1 MKRYL
6 FAALLLINSPVIA
19 DTTMTNNPISN
30 SSGSVTNLGVM
41 NMPSKQFTNTLS
53 LQQVQC
59 QGDTLVIQP
68 FLTGNYSGGMPKI
81 DSFLEPIYSTKD
93 VKGAID
99 PETKKEI
106 GDGEV
111 DNPTLI
117 RGYKTVKRFEKTNY
131 AISPGI
137 SLSWNINLDRK
148 SVRKCREGQ
157 KHVVNLLQAKYE
169 DARVSYELGRA
180 KHCADLLGNGVRFK
194 KGTKYEV
201 LCADIELVSKP
212 NTLID
217 HSHSIETTSE
227 DPSAG
232 FSFQKGTL
240 SSPSS

>member
-41 NMPSKQFTNTLS
+41 NMPSKQFTNTIS

-68 FLTGNYSGGMPKI
+68 FLTGNYSGGMPKV

-93 VKGAID
+93 VKGAFD
-99 PETKKEI
+99 DSGNEI

-111 DNPTLI
+111 DDPTLI

-137 SLSWNINLDRK
+137 SLSFNVNLDRK
-148 SVRKCREGQ
+148 SVKKCREGQ
-157 KHVVNLLQAKYE
+157 KYLVNLLQAKHQ
-169 DARVSYELGRA
+169 DARLSYELGRA
-180 KHCADLLGNGVRFK
+180 KHCADLLKNGVRFK
-194 KGTKYEV
+194 KGTKYEI

-227 DPSAG
+227 DPSEP

>member
-6 FAALLLINSPVIA
+6 CAALLLINSPVVA

-41 NMPSKQFTNTLS
+41 NMPTRQFANTLS
-53 LQQVQC
+53 LNQVQC
-59 QGDTLVIQP
+59 HGDTLVIQP
-68 FLTGNYSGGMPKI
+68 FLTGNYSGGMPKV
-81 DSFLEPIYSTKD
+81 DSFLEPVYSTKD
-93 VKGAID
+93 TKGATD
-99 PETKKEI
+99 ENGNEI

-111 DNPTLI
+111 DDPTLV
-117 RGYKTVKRFEKTNY
+117 RGYRTVKRFEKTNY

-148 SVRKCREGQ
+148 SVRNCRKSQ
-157 KHVVNLLQAKYE
+157 VHLVNLLQAKHE
-169 DARVSYELGRA
+169 DARLSYELGRA
-180 KHCADLLGNGVRFK
+180 KHCADLLQNGVRFK
-194 KGTKYEV
+194 KGTKYEI

-217 HSHSIETTSE
+217 HNHSISE

-232 FSFQKGTL
+232 FSFQKGKAL
-240 SSPSS
+240 SHSS

>member
-6 FAALLLINSPVIA
+6 CAVLLLINSPVIA

-53 LQQVQC
+53 LNQVQC

-68 FLTGNYSGGMPKI
+68 FLTGNYSGGMPKV

-93 VKGAID
+93 VKGATD
-99 PETKKEI
+99 DNGNEI

-111 DNPTLI
+111 DDPTLI
-117 RGYKTVKRFEKTNY
+117 RGYKSVKRFEKTNY

-169 DARVSYELGRA
+169 DARLSYELGRA
-180 KHCADLLGNGVRFK
+180 KHCADLLKNGIVI
-194 KGTKYEV
+194 KGKYAI
-201 LCADIELVSKP
+201 LCQDIELVSKP

-217 HSHSIETTSE
+217 HQHSISS
-227 DPSAG
+227 DPAVP
-232 FSFQKGTL
+232 FVFEKGKEL
-240 SSPSS
+240 SPSSP

>member
-53 LQQVQC
+53 LNQVQC

-68 FLTGNYSGGMPKI
+68 FLTGNVSGGQPKI
-81 DSFLEPIYSTKD
+81 DSYLEPIYSTKD
-93 VKGAID
+93 IKGAFD
-99 PETKKEI
+99 DSGNEI

-111 DNPTLI
+111 DDPTLI
-117 RGYKTVKRFEKTNY
+117 RGYRSVKRFEKTNY

-137 SLSWNINLDRK
+137 SLSWNVNLDRK
-148 SVRKCREGQ
+148 SVRACRRSQGYLV
-157 KHVVNLLQAKYE
+157 KLLQAKHE
-169 DARVSYELGRA
+169 DARLSYELGRA
-180 KHCADLLGNGVRFK
+180 KHCADLMGNGVRFK
-194 KGTKYEV
+194 KGTKYAI
-201 LCADIELVSKP
+201 LCDDIELVSKP

-217 HSHSIETTSE
+217 HTHSISE
-227 DPSAG
+227 IPVEPSDVQNKKEPSAV
-232 FSFQKGTL
+232 
-240 SSPSS
+240 SP

>member
-1 MKRYL
+1 MFL
-6 FAALLLINSPVIA
+6 QGFL
-19 DTTMTNNPISN
+19 
-30 SSGSVTNLGVM
+30 NL
-41 NMPSKQFTNTLS
+41 N
-53 LQQVQC
+53 
-59 QGDTLVIQP
+59 LVQP
-68 FLTGNYSGGMPKI
+68 FLTGNYSGGMPKV
-81 DSFLEPIYSTKD
+81 DSFLEPVYSTKD
-93 VKGAID
+93 VKGATD
-99 PETKKEI
+99 ENGNEI

-111 DNPTLI
+111 DDPTLV
-117 RGYKTVKRFEKTNY
+117 RGYRTVKRFEKTNY

-148 SVRKCREGQ
+148 SVRNCRKSQ
-157 KHVVNLLQAKYE
+157 VHLVNLLQAKHE
-169 DARVSYELGRA
+169 DARLSYELGRA
-180 KHCADLLGNGVRFK
+180 KHCADLLQNGVRFK

>member
-6 FAALLLINSPVIA
+6 FATLLLIHSPVIA

-53 LQQVQC
+53 LNQVQC

-68 FLTGNYSGGMPKI
+68 FLTGNYSGGMPKVDI
-81 DSFLEPIYSTKD
+81 FLEPIYSTKD
-93 VKGAID
+93 VKGAFD
-99 PETKKEI
+99 ENGNEI

-111 DNPTLI
+111 DDPTLI
-117 RGYKTVKRFEKTNY
+117 RGYRTVERFEKTNY

-169 DARVSYELGRA
+169 DARLSYELGRA
-180 KHCADLLGNGVRFK
+180 KHCADLLKNGIVI
-194 KGTKYEV
+194 KGKYAI
-201 LCADIELVSKP
+201 LCQDIELVSKP

-217 HSHSIETTSE
+217 HTHSISE
-227 DPSAG
+227 DPVEP

>member
-1 MKRYL
+1 MKRYIL
-6 FAALLLINSPVIA
+6 AALLLTNSPVIA
-19 DTTMTNNPISN
+19 DTTMTNNPVSN

-53 LQQVQC
+53 LNQVQC
-59 QGDTLVIQP
+59 QGDTLVVQP
-68 FLTGNYSGGMPKI
+68 FLTGNYSGGLPKI

-93 VKGAID
+93 VKGAFD
-99 PETKKEI
+99 DSGNEI

-111 DNPTLI
+111 DDPTLI
-117 RGYKTVKRFEKTNY
+117 RGYKTVQRFEKTNF

-169 DARVSYELGRA
+169 DARLSYELGRA
-180 KHCADLLGNGVRFK
+180 KHCADLLKNGIVI
-194 KGTKYEV
+194 KGKYAI
-201 LCADIELVSKP
+201 LCQDIELVSKP

-217 HSHSIETTSE
+217 HTHSISE
-227 DPSAG
+227 DPSEP

>member
-1 MKRYL
+1 MKRHL

-41 NMPSKQFTNTLS
+41 NMPSKQFTNTIS

-68 FLTGNYSGGMPKI
+68 FLTGNYSGGMPKV
-81 DSFLEPIYSTKD
+81 DSFLEPIYSTND
-93 VKGAID
+93 VKGAFD
-99 PETKKEI
+99 ENGNEI

-111 DNPTLI
+111 DDPTLI
-117 RGYKTVKRFEKTNY
+117 RGYRTVERFEKTNY

-169 DARVSYELGRA
+169 DARLSYELGRA
-180 KHCADLLGNGVRFK
+180 KHCADLLKNGIVI
-194 KGTKYEV
+194 KGKYAI
-201 LCADIELVSKP
+201 LCQDIELVSKP

-217 HSHSIETTSE
+217 HTHSISE
-227 DPSAG
+227 DPVEP

>member
-6 FAALLLINSPVIA
+6 FAALLLINSRVMA

-41 NMPSKQFTNTLS
+41 NMTSKQFTNTIS

-68 FLTGNYSGGMPKI
+68 FLTGNYSGGMPKV

-93 VKGAID
+93 VKGAFD
-99 PETKKEI
+99 DSGNEI

-111 DNPTLI
+111 DDPTLV
-117 RGYKTVKRFEKTNY
+117 RGYRTVQRFEKTNY

-157 KHVVNLLQAKYE
+157 VHVVNLLKAKYE
-169 DARVSYELGRA
+169 DARLSYELGRA
-180 KHCADLLGNGVRFK
+180 KHCADLLKNGIVI
-194 KGTKYEV
+194 KGKYAI
-201 LCADIELVSKP
+201 LCQDI
-212 NTLID
+212 
-217 HSHSIETTSE
+217 
-227 DPSAG
+227 
-232 FSFQKGTL
+232 
-240 SSPSS
+240 

>member
-6 FAALLLINSPVIA
+6 CAALLLINSPVIA

-53 LQQVQC
+53 LNQVQC

-68 FLTGNYSGGMPKI
+68 FLTGNYSGGMPKVN
-81 DSFLEPIYSTKD
+81 SFLEPIYSTKD

-99 PETKKEI
+99 SETKKEI
-106 GDGEV
+106 GDGEI

-157 KHVVNLLQAKYE
+157 KHVVNLLQSKYE
-169 DARVSYELGRA
+169 DSRLSYELGRA
-180 KHCADLLGNGVRFK
+180 KHCADLLKNGVRFK

-217 HSHSIETTSE
+217 HKHSISS
-227 DPSAG
+227 DPSEP
-232 FSFQKGTL
+232 FVFEKGTIT
-240 SSPSS
+240 SPSS

>member
-6 FAALLLINSPVIA
+6 CAALLLIHSPVIA
-19 DTTMTNNPISN
+19 DTTMTNNPVSN

-53 LQQVQC
+53 LTQIQC

-68 FLTGNYSGGMPKI
+68 FLTSSFSGANPMI
-81 DSFLEPIYSTKD
+81 DSYPEPVYSTKD
-93 VKGAID
+93 VKGAFD
-99 PETKKEI
+99 DNGNEI

-111 DNPTLI
+111 DDPALI
-117 RGYKTVKRFEKTNY
+117 RGYRTARRFEKKNY

-157 KHVVNLLQAKYE
+157 KHIVNLLSAKYE
-169 DARVSYELGRA
+169 DARLSFELGRA
-180 KHCADLLGNGVRFK
+180 KHCSTLLKSGVQFK
-194 KGTKYEV
+194 KGTKFAV
-201 LCADIELVSKP
+201 LCDDIELVSKP

-217 HSHSIETTSE
+217 HKHIISEEKTTS
-227 DPSAG
+227 D
-232 FSFQKGTL
+232 
-240 SSPSS
+240 

>member
-6 FAALLLINSPVIA
+6 ITALLFINSPAVA

-53 LQQVQC
+53 LNQVQC

-68 FLTGNYSGGMPKI
+68 FLTGNYSGGLPKVN
-81 DSFLEPIYSTKD
+81 SFLEPIYSTKD
-93 VKGAID
+93 IEGATD
-99 PETKKEI
+99 DNGKEI

-111 DNPTLI
+111 DDPTLI

-137 SLSWNINLDRK
+137 SLSWNVNLDRK
-148 SVRKCREGQ
+148 SVRACRKSQ
-157 KHVVNLLQAKYE
+157 THLVNLLQAKHE
-169 DARVSYELGRA
+169 DARLSYELGRA
-180 KHCADLLGNGVRFK
+180 KHCADLLNNGVRFK
-194 KGTKYEV
+194 KGTKYEI

-217 HSHSIETTSE
+217 HSHSINDSE
-227 DPSAG
+227 SVVP
-232 FSFQKGTL
+232 FSFQKGKAL
-240 SSPSS
+240 SPSS

>member
-1 MKRYL
+1 M
-6 FAALLLINSPVIA
+6 A

-41 NMPSKQFTNTLS
+41 NMPSKQFTNTIS

-68 FLTGNYSGGMPKI
+68 FLTGNYSGGMPKV

-93 VKGAID
+93 VKGAFD
-99 PETKKEI
+99 DSGNEI

-111 DNPTLI
+111 DDPTLV
-117 RGYKTVKRFEKTNY
+117 RGYRTVQRFEKTNY

-157 KHVVNLLQAKYE
+157 VHVVNLLKAKYE
-169 DARVSYELGRA
+169 DARLSYELGRA
-180 KHCADLLGNGVRFK
+180 KHCADLLKNGIVI
-194 KGTKYEV
+194 KGKYAI
-201 LCADIELVSKP
+201 LCQDIELVSKP

-217 HSHSIETTSE
+217 HSHSISE
-227 DPSAG
+227 DPSEP
-232 FSFQKGTL
+232 FSFQKGTIT
-240 SSPSS
+240 SPSS

>member
-6 FAALLLINSPVIA
+6 FATLLLINSPAIA

-41 NMPSKQFTNTLS
+41 NMPSKQFTNTIS

-68 FLTGNYSGGMPKI
+68 FLTGNYSGGMPKV

-93 VKGAID
+93 VKGAFD
-99 PETKKEI
+99 DSGNEI

-111 DNPTLI
+111 DDPTLV
-117 RGYKTVKRFEKTNY
+117 RGYRTVQRFEKTNY

-137 SLSWNINLDRK
+137 SLSWNINLDHK

-157 KHVVNLLQAKYE
+157 VHVVNLLKAKYE
-169 DARVSYELGRA
+169 DARLSYELGRA
-180 KHCADLLGNGVRFK
+180 KHCADLLKNGIVI
-194 KGTKYEV
+194 KGKYAI
-201 LCADIELVSKP
+201 LCQDIELVSKP

-217 HSHSIETTSE
+217 HSHSISE
-227 DPSAG
+227 DPSEP
-232 FSFQKGTL
+232 FSFQKGTIT
-240 SSPSS
+240 SPSS

>member
-41 NMPSKQFTNTLS
+41 NMPSKQFTNTIS

-68 FLTGNYSGGMPKI
+68 FLTGNYSGGMPKV
-81 DSFLEPIYSTKD
+81 DSFLEPVYSTKD

-99 PETKKEI
+99 ENGKEI

-111 DNPTLI
+111 DDPTLI
-117 RGYKTVKRFEKTNY
+117 RGYRTVKRFEKTNY

-148 SVRKCREGQ
+148 SVRNCRKSQ
-157 KHVVNLLQAKYE
+157 VHLVNLLQAKHE
-169 DARVSYELGRA
+169 DARLSYELGRA
-180 KHCADLLGNGVRFK
+180 KHCADCLGTELGLRK
-194 KGTKYEV
+194 ELSTKSFV
-201 LCADIELVSKP
+201 LI
-212 NTLID
+212 
-217 HSHSIETTSE
+217 
-227 DPSAG
+227 
-232 FSFQKGTL
+232 
-240 SSPSS
+240 

>member
-6 FAALLLINSPVIA
+6 CAALLLINSPVVA

-41 NMPSKQFTNTLS
+41 NMPTRQFANTLS
-53 LQQVQC
+53 LNQVQC
-59 QGDTLVIQP
+59 QGDTLVVQP

-81 DSFLEPIYSTKD
+81 DSFLEPVYSTKD
-93 VKGAID
+93 TKGAKD
-99 PETKKEI
+99 ENGNEI

-111 DNPTLI
+111 DDPTLV
-117 RGYKTVKRFEKTNY
+117 RGYRTVKRFEKTNY

-148 SVRKCREGQ
+148 SVRNCRKSQ
-157 KHVVNLLQAKYE
+157 VHLVNLLQAKHE
-169 DARVSYELGRA
+169 DARLSYELGRA
-180 KHCADLLGNGVRFK
+180 KHCADLLQNGVRFK
-194 KGTKYEV
+194 KGSKYEI
-201 LCADIELVSKP
+201 LCLDIELVSKP

-217 HSHSIETTSE
+217 HNHSISE

-232 FSFQKGTL
+232 FSFQKGKAL
-240 SSPSS
+240 SPSS

>member
-6 FAALLLINSPVIA
+6 CAALLLINSPVIA

-53 LQQVQC
+53 LNQVQC

-68 FLTGNYSGGMPKI
+68 FLTGNYSGGTPKV
-81 DSFLEPIYSTKD
+81 DSFLDPVYSTKD
-93 VKGAID
+93 VKGATD
-99 PETKKEI
+99 ENGNEI

-111 DNPTLI
+111 DNPTLV
-117 RGYKTVKRFEKTNY
+117 RGYRTVKRFEKTNY
-131 AISPGI
+131 AFSPGV
-137 SLSWNINLDRK
+137 SLSWNVNLDRK
-148 SVRKCREGQ
+148 SVRNCRKSQ
-157 KHVVNLLQAKYE
+157 VHLVNLLQAKHE
-169 DARVSYELGRA
+169 DARLSYELGRA

-217 HSHSIETTSE
+217 HQHSISE
-227 DPSAG
+227 PPSVP
-232 FSFQKGTL
+232 FVFEKGKEL
-240 SSPSS
+240 SPSS

>member
-6 FAALLLINSPVIA
+6 ITALLFINSPAIA

-53 LQQVQC
+53 LNQVQC

-68 FLTGNYSGGMPKI
+68 FLTGNYSGGLPKVNN
-81 DSFLEPIYSTKD
+81 FLEPIYSTKD
-93 VKGAID
+93 VQGAFD
-99 PETKKEI
+99 ENGAEI

-111 DNPTLI
+111 DDPTLI
-117 RGYKTVKRFEKTNY
+117 RGYKTVKSNY

-137 SLSWNINLDRK
+137 SLSWNVNLDRK
-148 SVRKCREGQ
+148 SVRACRKSQ
-157 KHVVNLLQAKYE
+157 THLVNLLQAKHE
-169 DARVSYELGRA
+169 DARLSYELGRA
-180 KHCADLLGNGVRFK
+180 KHCADLLNNGVRFK
-194 KGTKYEV
+194 KGTKYEI

-217 HSHSIETTSE
+217 HSHSINDSKSVV
-227 DPSAG
+227 P
-232 FSFQKGTL
+232 FSFQKGKAL
-240 SSPSS
+240 SPSS

>member
-1 MKRYL
+1 MKRYI

-41 NMPSKQFTNTLS
+41 NMPSKQFTNTIS

-68 FLTGNYSGGMPKI
+68 FLTGNYSGGLPKV

-93 VKGAID
+93 VKGATD
-99 PETKKEI
+99 ENGAEI
-106 GDGEV
+106 GDGEI
-111 DNPTLI
+111 DDPTLI

-157 KHVVNLLQAKYE
+157 VHLVNLLQAKYE
-169 DARVSYELGRA
+169 DSRLSFELGRA
-180 KHCADLLGNGVRFK
+180 KHCSSLLKGGVQFK

-217 HSHSIETTSE
+217 HQHSMPS
-227 DPSAG
+227 DPSEP
-232 FSFQKGTL
+232 FSFEIPKA
-240 SSPSS
+240 SPPSS

>member
-1 MKRYL
+1 MKRHL

-53 LQQVQC
+53 LNQVQC

-68 FLTGNYSGGMPKI
+68 FLTGNYSGGLPKTN
-81 DSFLEPIYSTKD
+81 SFLEPVYSTKD
-93 VKGAID
+93 IKGATD
-99 PETKKEI
+99 ENGNEI

-111 DNPTLI
+111 DDPTLV
-117 RGYKTVKRFEKTNY
+117 RGYRTVQRFEKTNY

-169 DARVSYELGRA
+169 DARLSYELGRA
-180 KHCADLLGNGVRFK
+180 KHCADLLKNGIVI
-194 KGTKYEV
+194 KGKYAI
-201 LCADIELVSKP
+201 LCQDIELVSKP

-217 HSHSIETTSE
+217 HTHSISE
-227 DPSAG
+227 DPSEP

>member
-6 FAALLLINSPVIA
+6 FTALLLINNPVIA

-53 LQQVQC
+53 LNQVQC

-68 FLTGNYSGGMPKI
+68 FLTGNYSGGTPKV
-81 DSFLEPIYSTKD
+81 DSFLDPVYSTKD
-93 VKGAID
+93 VKGATD
-99 PETKKEI
+99 ENGNEI

-111 DNPTLI
+111 DDPTLV
-117 RGYKTVKRFEKTNY
+117 RGYRTVKRFEKTNY
-131 AISPGI
+131 AFSPGI

-148 SVRKCREGQ
+148 SVRNCRKSQ
-157 KHVVNLLQAKYE
+157 VHLVNLLQAKHE
-169 DARVSYELGRA
+169 DARLSYELGRA
-180 KHCADLLGNGVRFK
+180 KHCADLLQNGVKFK

-217 HSHSIETTSE
+217 HQHSMPL
-227 DPSAG
+227 DPSEP
-232 FSFQKGTL
+232 FSFEIPKA
-240 SSPSS
+240 SPPSS

>member
-1 MKRYL
+1 MKRYI

-41 NMPSKQFTNTLS
+41 NMPSKQFTNTIS

-59 QGDTLVIQP
+59 QDDTLVIQP
-68 FLTGNYSGGMPKI
+68 FLTGNYSGGMPKV

-93 VKGAID
+93 VKGATD
-99 PETKKEI
+99 ENGAEI
-106 GDGEV
+106 GDGEI
-111 DNPTLI
+111 DDPTLI

-157 KHVVNLLQAKYE
+157 VHLVNLLQAKHE
-169 DARVSYELGRA
+169 DARLSYELGRA

-217 HSHSIETTSE
+217 HQHSMPS
-227 DPSAG
+227 DPSEP
-232 FSFQKGTL
+232 FSFEIPKA
-240 SSPSS
+240 SPPSS

>member
-6 FAALLLINSPVIA
+6 FTALLLINSPVTA

-41 NMPSKQFTNTLS
+41 NMPTRQFANTLS
-53 LQQVQC
+53 LNQVQC

-68 FLTGNYSGGMPKI
+68 FVTGNYSGGMPKV
-81 DSFLEPIYSTKD
+81 DSFLEPVYSTKD
-93 VKGAID
+93 IKGAID
-99 PETKKEI
+99 ENGNEI

-111 DNPTLI
+111 DDPTLI

-148 SVRKCREGQ
+148 SVRNCRKSQ
-157 KHVVNLLQAKYE
+157 VHLVNLLQAKHE
-169 DARVSYELGRA
+169 DARLSYELGRA
-180 KHCADLLGNGVRFK
+180 KHCADLLQNGVRFK
-194 KGTKYEV
+194 KGTKYEI

-217 HSHSIETTSE
+217 HSHSISE

-232 FSFQKGTL
+232 FSFQKGKAL
-240 SSPSS
+240 SPSS